1 MLAQWF
7 QRSKYNC
14 VKFYVAHTSDALIL
28 LKEVLSVL
36 TVNAESQ
43 CCNDNYRERV
53 EGILRKNNLR
63 ASNKEAVIPLEEGGT
78 HQSLKRE
85 SSTYVHNPSPFHTV
99 FLNEHSNPS
108 LPHTDLSTPHLFFQS
123 VELS

>member
-1 MLAQWF
+1 M
-7 QRSKYNC
+7 
-14 VKFYVAHTSDALIL
+14 
-28 LKEVLSVL
+28 
-36 TVNAESQ
+36 NAESQ
-43 CCNDNYRERV
+43 CCNDNYRERAQ
-53 EGILRKNNLR
+53 GILRKNNLR
-63 ASNKEAVIPLEEGGT
+63 ASNKEAVIPLEERGT

-108 LPHTDLSTPHLFFQS
+108 LPHTDLSTLHLFFQS